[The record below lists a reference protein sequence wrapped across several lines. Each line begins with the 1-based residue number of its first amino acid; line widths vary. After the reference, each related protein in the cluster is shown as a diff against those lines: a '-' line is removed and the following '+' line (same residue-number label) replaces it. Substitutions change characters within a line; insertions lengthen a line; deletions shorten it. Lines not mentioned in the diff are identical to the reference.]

1 MPYNNIHTLFRRNIF
16 GDGSNR
22 RPLPQ
27 PPILLMVKT
36 KTNSSFTVKV
46 AERSNRSFSAELM
59 NYLFQTSALFNM
71 WQCNEQNLIDCIYD
85 CVCLTKWYQ
94 YIFSVSVKF
103 GPYYITGQWGE
114 FIEKMLLNAFIYFFG
129 IFFFCFLFVFHYKIC
144 VFIIFISFFWW
155 SIKFPQQNINQSKT
169 WIDGHSLS
177 AELYETYEKGQKQPG
192 FYFNQLLYWFG

>member
-1 MPYNNIHTLFRRNIF
+1 MSKNPKNWWKLFKIVNNDREGLHIFLTTWVISMTFSGKNMPYNNINTLFRRNIF
-16 GDGSNR
+16 GDGSNG

-27 PPILLMVKT
+27 LPILLMVKT

-94 YIFSVSVKF
+94 YI
-103 GPYYITGQWGE
+103 
-114 FIEKMLLNAFIYFFG
+114 
-129 IFFFCFLFVFHYKIC
+129 
-144 VFIIFISFFWW
+144 
-155 SIKFPQQNINQSKT
+155 
-169 WIDGHSLS
+169 SLS
-177 AELYETYEKGQKQPG
+177 L
-192 FYFNQLLYWFG
+192 